1 MNKLN
6 KNFSAVVNCGSGSYR
21 DCIVQ
26 GTNQMALLQL
36 GYYIVEMR
44 EQKGWDLRDIAN
56 SLDTGEIIFLIE

>member
-1 MNKLN
+1 
-6 KNFSAVVNCGSGSYR
+6 
-21 DCIVQ
+21 VQ

>member
-26 GTNQMALLQL
+26 GTNQMALLKL

-44 EQKGWDLRDIAN
+44 EQKG
-56 SLDTGEIIFLIE
+56 